1 MICILQ
7 LSGPLGVLKS
17 YASWV
22 LGLLER
28 QNSLHSRRQRSLLS
42 VWIFKRPG
50 ILVQMDTSRLQE
62 AVAGVE
68 SLLLRILGWMWR

>member
-7 LSGPLGVLKS
+7 LSGPLGALKS
-17 YASWV
+17 YASWE

-28 QNSLHSRRQRSLLS
+28 PNSHHSRRQRSLLS

-50 ILVQMDTSRLQE
+50 ILVQTDTNRRQE

-68 SLLLRILGWMWR
+68 SLLLRIPG